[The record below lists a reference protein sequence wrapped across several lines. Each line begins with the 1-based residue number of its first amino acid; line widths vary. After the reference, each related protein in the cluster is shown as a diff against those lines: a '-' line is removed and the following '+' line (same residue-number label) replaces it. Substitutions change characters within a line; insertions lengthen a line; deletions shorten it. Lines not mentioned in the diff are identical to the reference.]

1 VPVEGAAQ
9 PAAGADAQAGDPLA
23 PYVPRLVVDWL
34 ADDAQRRHRTVSG
47 TFVFADISGFTALT
61 ERLAV
66 RGKAGAEEM
75 ADLLNAVFEQ
85 LLTAAYD
92 YGANLIKWGGDAVLL
107 LFDGTH
113 HAERACAAAW
123 NMQAVMRR
131 TGRLATSAGVVR
143 LGMSI
148 GVHTGVADFLLVGT
162 LHRELVVTG
171 PAATTTAQMETI
183 AQRGEVVI
191 SPAAAAVLAPRYRGA
206 ARGTAVLL
214 AGAPPVGLTP
224 NRTPKRSGVDIGQ
237 AVCRTLCEH
246 LRTGHVESEHRAVTV
261 GFVEFSGTD
270 TVLAEEGPEA
280 LCQAVGFVIDAA
292 QEAAQANDVTFLAT
306 DLTENGGKIILTSG
320 VPRAAGDD
328 ETRILATVRRI
339 VHPGGTL
346 SLRGGITCG
355 NVFAGDYG
363 PFYRKTYSI
372 AGDVVNLAA
381 RLMSKAGPGQVI
393 AMPAVV
399 ERSRSAFETTALEPF
414 QVKGKAK
421 PIEALLI
428 GDVRA
433 AAAAPAL
440 RGLPMVGRDEQ
451 LAQLLAAAARS
462 ATGRGEVI
470 DLVGPAGIGKTRLLE
485 ELAAQVDART
495 LWTDGDIYG
504 RATPYQPMHRM
515 LRRALAL
522 PVDVEDTVV
531 AASISDLVHGSAPHL
546 RKWLPLIAI
555 TAGVDVPSTP
565 DVDRL
570 DPEMRRRW
578 LESVTSELLGRL
590 LNRPVIMVLN
600 DTHFMDEATLAL
612 VRRLAADAVER
623 PWLLIVTRRPGTE
636 APVEAGAQVT
646 TIELTPLE
654 PAAANDLL
662 LAATEKMGLTGHRRR
677 ELVARA
683 GGNPLFLT
691 RLVAAAAAGEDLDA
705 LPDSLEGMIA
715 AQIDRLP
722 AAQRR
727 WLRAASVLGMVI
739 EPAWLEAMLAG
750 TDLESHQ
757 PSGLDEFITMHLD
770 SRLHFAHHLVRL
782 TAYEGLPY
790 RRRTE
795 LHARAAQIIEA
806 ALGERRDS
814 SAALL
819 SQHCLNGGRYVE
831 AWRYSRLAGDQARTQ
846 YALTEAAACYRS
858 ALSAAKHVPD
868 VSPVQVADVYEAL
881 AEVRLDLGE
890 MAEAEQALRQ
900 ARLRAGGDA
909 IRLARLRLRT
919 ARHREH
925 IGKRTDALR
934 WIARGRAI
942 LAEAADP
949 AALSMRA
956 ELAELCSTIHHDQG
970 SYRPAKV
977 WAQRAVAEARAAGDT
992 AMEARSLGV
1001 LIGQSALAGDT
1012 VDEGGAKHAL
1022 ELYERSGDLRGKARL
1037 LNALGVWAYF
1047 AGRWDEAV
1055 GFYGQAEQTSLQ
1067 IGRDFDAAAVA
1078 ANQAEVLIQQ
1088 GRTEAAERALGP
1100 AIRTLVDAN
1109 ATTFLGFALALSGRV
1124 ALNQGRFEKAMDHFA
1139 EARGISVEMEEIG
1152 EALAV
1157 DAHIA
1162 ECLLRSGDPAA
1173 ALSHARDAA
1182 ARAAK
1187 ARLSAAVGP
1196 HLHRV
1201 RGEAQIA
1208 LGNHAEGAVELRAAL
1223 TQARAHDTSYEIE
1236 ASLRALLHLGIA
1248 RSAQEAEQWD
1258 AERSQLARTLGI
1270 TYTVAAVPAAEAV
1283 VT

>member
-1 VPVEGAAQ
+1 MPVEGAAQ
-9 PAAGADAQAGDPLA
+9 PAAGVEAQVGDPLA

-34 ADDAQRRHRTVSG
+34 ADDPQRGHRTVAG
-47 TFVFADISGFTALT
+47 TLVFADISGFTALT

-75 ADLLNAVFEQ
+75 GDLLNAVFEQ

-107 LFDGTH
+107 LFDGAH
-113 HAERACAAAW
+113 HVERACAAAW
-123 NMQAVMRR
+123 NMQATMKR
-131 TGRLATSAGVVR
+131 TGRLTTSAGVVR

-148 GVHTGVADFLLVGT
+148 GVHTGEADFLLVGR
-162 LHRELVVTG
+162 LHRELIVTG
-171 PAATTTAQMETI
+171 PVATTTAQMEKI
-183 AQRGEVVI
+183 AQRGEVVV
-191 SPAAAAVLAPRYRGA
+191 SGAVAAALPARCVGA
-206 ARGTAVLL
+206 AREAGVLL
-214 AGAPPVGLTP
+214 TGAPPVGLNP
-224 NRTPKRSGVDIGQ
+224 NRTPKRAGVDIGQ
-237 AVCRTLCEH
+237 AMCATLAEH
-246 LRTGHVESEHRAVTV
+246 LRAGHPDSEHRAVTV

-270 TVLAEEGPEA
+270 TVLAEGGAEA
-280 LCQAVGFVIDAA
+280 LQQAVGVVVDAA

-320 VPRAAGDD
+320 VPRSAGDD

-381 RLMSKAGPGQVI
+381 RLMSTAGPGQVI
-393 AMPAVV
+393 ATPAVV
-399 ERSRSAFETTALEPF
+399 DRSRSVFAATALPPF
-414 QVKGKAK
+414 RVKGKAD
-421 PIEALLI
+421 PVEALLI
-428 GDVRA
+428 GDVREA
-433 AAAAPAL
+433 AAAADRRA
-440 RGLPMVGRDEQ
+440 LPMVGRDAQ
-451 LAQLLAAAARS
+451 LAQLRAAAARS

-470 DLVGPAGIGKTRLLE
+470 DLVGPPGIGKSRLLA
-485 ELAAQVDART
+485 ELAGSVDART
-495 LWTDGDIYG
+495 LWADGDIYG

-515 LRRALAL
+515 LRRTLAL
-522 PVDVEDTVV
+522 PVDVEDAVV
-531 AASISDLVHGSAPHL
+531 AATIGDLVRGSAPHL
-546 RKWLPLIAI
+546 APWLPLIAI
-555 TAGVDVPSTP
+555 TAGVEMPSTP

-590 LNRPVIMVLN
+590 LNRPVVMVLN
-600 DTHFMDEATLAL
+600 DTHFMDEATLGL
-612 VRRLAADAVER
+612 VRRLAADASSR
-623 PWLLIVTRRPGTE
+623 PWLLIVTRRPGTD
-636 APVEAGAQVT
+636 APVDPGPHVST
-646 TIELTPLE
+646 VELEPLD
-654 PAAANDLL
+654 PAAADELL
-662 LAATEKMGLTGHRRR
+662 LAATEKLSLTGHRRR
-677 ELVARA
+677 ELIARA

-691 RLVAAAAAGEDLDA
+691 RLVAAVAAGADLDA

-722 AAQRR
+722 APQRR
-727 WLRAASVLGMVI
+727 WLRAASVLGMVV
-739 EPAWLEAMLAG
+739 EPAWLDAMLAG
-750 TDLESHQ
+750 TDLESQ
-757 PSGLDEFITMHLD
+757 TPAGLDEFITVHLD
-770 SRLHFAHHLVRL
+770 SRLHFVHHLVRL

-795 LHARAAQIIEA
+795 LHARASEIIEA
-806 ALGERRDS
+806 ALGPRRDTY
-814 SAALL
+814 AALL
-819 SQHCLNGGRYVE
+819 SQHCVNGGRYVE
-831 AWRYSRLAGDQARTQ
+831 AWRYARLAGDQARSQ
-846 YALTEAAACYRS
+846 YALTEAATCYRR
-858 ALSAAKHVPD
+858 AVTAAKHVPD
-868 VSPVQVADVYEAL
+868 VATAEVADVYEAL
-881 AEVRLDLGE
+881 AEVMLDLGE
-890 MAEAEQALRQ
+890 MPEAEQALRQ
-900 ARLRAGGDA
+900 ARLRAGGD
-909 IRLARLRLRT
+909 ITRSARLRLRT

-934 WIARGRAI
+934 WIARGRSL
-942 LAEAADP
+942 LAAADDP
-949 AALSMRA
+949 AALSLRA

-970 SYRPAKV
+970 SYRSAKV
-977 WAQRAVAEARAAGDT
+977 WAQRAVDESRAAGNA

-1001 LIGQSALAGDT
+1001 LIGQSALAGEA
-1012 VDEGGAKHAL
+1012 VDEGGARQAL
-1022 ELYERSGDLRGKARL
+1022 ELYERTGDLRGKARL

-1055 GFYGQAEQTSLQ
+1055 DYYGQAEKTSLQ

-1088 GRTEAAERALGP
+1088 GRADAAERALGP
-1100 AIRTLVDAN
+1100 AIRTLVDSN

-1124 ALNQGRFEKAMDHFA
+1124 ALDQGRFEKAMDHFA
-1139 EARGISVEMEEIG
+1139 EARAISMEMGEIG

-1157 DAHIA
+1157 DAYSA

-1173 ALSHARDAA
+1173 ALAHATEAA

-1187 ARLSAAVGP
+1187 ARLVAAVGP

-1208 LGNHAEGAVELRAAL
+1208 LGNAADGAAELRAAL
-1223 TQARAHDTSYEIE
+1223 VQARAHDTSYEIE
-1236 ASLRALLHLGIA
+1236 ASLRALLRLGVA
-1248 RSAQEAEQWD
+1248 GSAQEAEQWD

-1270 TYTVAAVPAAEAV
+1270 TYTVQAV
-1283 VT
+1283 